1 VLGALSRTGAKAETG
16 EARVTAYKLSPGTK
30 RFLGNIDDS
39 LMVEIDEVLDGLNSA
54 ITGGPG
60 GAGPQGETGPQGPAG
75 PTGPQGPKGDTGDTG
90 PTGSTGATGPTGPAG
105 PAGPIGLT
113 GPTGAQGPTGV
124 AGPSGATGSKGDTG
138 DAGPTGPQGA
148 KGDTGATG
156 PQGPIGNT
164 GPQGATGATGSQG
177 PQGIQGLTGATGS
190 QGPQGNTGSTGPAGP
205 APAGTGFVKV
215 VSGVLQTPAA
225 TIASSDI
232 ADGSVTLAKLA
243 NGRKASLATNK
254 SIANSLTQVVGFTAA
269 ANSLAA
275 GTVVRFKA
283 IGLLTNTTAAS
294 TSVLTLRINSASLGA
309 TIEASWS
316 CVLGTTA
323 RTNCPVVVDGD
334 IVIVSAGAGGTA
346 FGCLVVS
353 CNTATALTLPTTM
366 VTAAVACNTTQ
377 SNVVEMTCIS
387 GASTTTWNFIS
398 ATAELVNP

>member
-1 VLGALSRTGAKAETG
+1 
-16 EARVTAYKLSPGTK
+16 VTTYKLKPGTK

-39 LMVEIDEVLDGLNSA
+39 LMVEFDDILDGLNGA
-54 ITGGPG
+54 IAGGPG
-60 GAGPQGETGPQGPAG
+60 SAGPPGATGPAGPQGPVGPIGPQGPRGDTGDAG
-75 PTGPQGPKGDTGDTG
+75 PTGPAG
-90 PTGSTGATGPTGPAG
+90 PTGSTGATGPTGA
-105 PAGPIGLT
+105 
-113 GPTGAQGPTGV
+113 TGA
-124 AGPSGATGSKGDTG
+124 
-138 DAGPTGPQGA
+138 QGA

-156 PQGPIGNT
+156 PQGPIGNA
-164 GPQGATGATGSQG
+164 GPQGSTGATGLQG
-177 PQGIQGLTGATGS
+177 PQGIQGLTGATGP
-190 QGPQGNTGSTGPAGP
+190 QGPQGNAGATGSTGPAGP
-205 APAGTGFVKV
+205 APSGTGFVKV
-215 VSGVLQTPAA
+215 ASGVLQTPAA

-254 SIANSLTQVVGFTAA
+254 SVANSLTQVVGYTAA

-353 CNTATALTLPTTM
+353 CNTATALALPTTT

-377 SNVVEMTCIS
+377 SNVVEMTCVS